1 MADGLAP
8 EQVEPLLRG
17 RFGRPYTFLA
27 RTASTQRELPA
38 DAPEGALV
46 VADEQTAGRGRLGRS
61 WHAPP
66 GTGILASLL
75 LRPAIETTRLPELT
89 GVAGRAVADAIAEIT
104 QLAPVL
110 KFPNDV
116 LVDGRKVA
124 GILAEASEGRVV
136 LGMGINVNQSE
147 AELPRE
153 TVTPPTSLRLATGR
167 PQRRAELLAAILVA
181 LEREYDAW
189 LEG

>member
-17 RFGRPYTFLA
+17 RFGRPYTFVA